1 MNGPTITEPGSEK
14 RKRGR
19 PRSWVRTFA
28 DELRRSN
35 LIPEGCGSERSR
47 MNVAYRAAANGP
59 AMRLLSA
66 DERTVLL
73 GASDDELR
81 RGTKTFPRGWESVA
95 VEIGRLL
102 SSLGAEDETER
113 GYLLVAVNARR
124 DGASW
129 RTIRSHFRALR
140 LGKRQGNAMALT
152 TELARTI
159 DGYRS
164 RFPATTDQQMIG
176 AVESLLE
183 VLSERIDGENGSLG

>member
-1 MNGPTITEPGSEK
+1 VNEPTISEPGSEK

-66 DERTVLL
+66 DERAVLL

-81 RGTKTFPRGWESVA
+81 RGTKTFPRGWDSLA
-95 VEIGRLL
+95 VEVGRLL
-102 SSLGAEDETER
+102 SSLGADDETER

-140 LGKRQGNAMALT
+140 LGKRAGNAVSLLQ
-152 TELARTI
+152 ELARTI
-159 DGYRS
+159 DSYCS
-164 RFPATTDQQMIG
+164 RFPATTDTMVAG
-176 AVESLLE
+176 AVRSLIE
-183 VLSERIDGENGSLG
+183 VVAEQIAGETGSLG

>member
-1 MNGPTITEPGSEK
+1 
-14 RKRGR
+14 
-19 PRSWVRTFA
+19 
-28 DELRRSN
+28 
-35 LIPEGCGSERSR
+35 

-102 SSLGAEDETER
+102 SSLGADDETER

>member
-1 MNGPTITEPGSEK
+1 MNEPTISEPGSEK

-102 SSLGAEDETER
+102 SSLGADDETER

-140 LGKRQGNAMALT
+140 LGKRQGNAISLT

-164 RFPATTDQQMIG
+164 RFPAMTDTMVAG

-183 VLSERIDGENGSLG
+183 VLSEQIDGESGSPG